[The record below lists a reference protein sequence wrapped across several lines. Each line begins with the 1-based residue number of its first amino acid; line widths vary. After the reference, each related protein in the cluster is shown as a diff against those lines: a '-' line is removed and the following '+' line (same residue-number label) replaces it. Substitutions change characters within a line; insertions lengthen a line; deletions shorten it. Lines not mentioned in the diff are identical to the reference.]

1 MGVLGGLFVLGMLTR
16 RCTGLGAML
25 GVTSGAALLFA
36 MPLVS
41 SINGYLY
48 ASIGIMTCLL
58 VGYGVSL
65 LSRPPTRDL
74 TGLTV
79 HTLLAK
85 EEVQ

>member
-1 MGVLGGLFVLGMLTR
+1 
-16 RCTGLGAML
+16 ML

-48 ASIGIMTCLL
+48 ASIGIITCLL
-58 VGYGVSL
+58 IGYGASL
-65 LSRPPTRDL
+65 LSRLPARDL

-79 HTLLAK
+79 HTLLPR
-85 EEVQ
+85 EEAQ